1 MWSFLEWNADSCLFM
16 VSTRAK
22 PERTMLKL
30 DIPVL
35 RDVAADFSGEGSCC
49 MLYKAVLLVQSLRK
63 GCCCLGGGMERPAPP
78 GLFSKEGFCAGGFLV
93 HKINLS
99 LLESW
104 HLPCRY
110 AMLPREGPH
119 EAPLM
124 VVLDARECDVKGRF
138 HPLLVHV
145 DCHMW

>member
-1 MWSFLEWNADSCLFM
+1 MHVCPCFQREE
-16 VSTRAK
+16 K

-30 DIPVL
+30 DISMP
-35 RDVAADFSGEGSCC
+35 RDATAIFSGESSCC
-49 MLYKAVLLVQSLRK
+49 MLYKAVLFVQCLRK
-63 GCCCLGGGMERPAPP
+63 GCCRPGGGVERPAPP
-78 GLFSKEGFCAGGFLV
+78 GLFSKEVAFLSTR
-93 HKINLS
+93 LT
-99 LLESW
+99 LGSW

-110 AMLPREGPH
+110 AMLPRKGPH